1 MAGLLAGRQ
10 LGMPKCRSSCRSSHA
25 GANPAFRA
33 ALPRTQLLCPLNRN
47 VRTLGSGTESSKPAC
62 SSGVSGELPTTS
74 AGCGRGAS
82 EAHRGWLPCC
92 GCLFLQSN
100 DPSKFLGCPCPA
112 RALSGPHIR
121 HKRRGPPDRRVFS
134 QTPRHRA
141 RRLDGRYRWPRAG
154 AVVFAPCL
162 AVINCAVQLVRS
174 RRRSRTVQCA
184 PTGNHLSSNNVV
196 INSTLTRALAK
207 RKSATA
213 DQWRRIAKVTVDRG
227 PSND

>member
-10 LGMPKCRSSCRSSHA
+10 LGMPRCRRSCRSSHA

-100 DPSKFLGCPCPA
+100 DPSKFLGCPVLHDPYRA
-112 RALSGPHIR
+112 RTFATSAEALPTAEYFRRPLGTALGDWMADTGGLG
-121 HKRRGPPDRRVFS
+121 RGPSSSRRVLPS
-134 QTPRHRA
+134 S
-141 RRLDGRYRWPRAG
+141 
-154 AVVFAPCL
+154 
-162 AVINCAVQLVRS
+162 IAVQL
-174 RRRSRTVQCA
+174 A
-184 PTGNHLSSNNVV
+184 E
-196 INSTLTRALAK
+196 
-207 RKSATA
+207 
-213 DQWRRIAKVTVDRG
+213 KVTVDRG